1 MLLCDQWGPNFP
13 RRLEALQALCE
24 HPVDTCFRGGKQQQQ
39 VHLSSEHG
47 LQQALE
53 ELESTKAEF
62 VTLPAGA
69 IDVGRYTAAKGLPAR
84 HKCLAALKGLA
95 GSM

>member
-1 MLLCDQWGPNFP
+1 MLLCEQLGPNFP

-69 IDVGRYTAAKGLPAR
+69 IDVGRYTAR
-84 HKCLAALKGLA
+84 EKCLAALKGLA